1 MDTLERIQ
9 RTAKSTMTDISHLEL
24 LEGGPE
30 AWNKWR
36 VENPGVQPRFAGE
49 DLSEIDLSRVNLSEA
64 DLSQAELFDSTL
76 IHANLKM
83 ADLAGADLSGARLE
97 GAELYKVDLSGASL
111 IGADLTGAYLAEA
124 NLRAADLRGATLQDA
139 DLSGADLSDANLT
152 GANLGRATLVRA
164 CLEGS
169 DLRNADIYGADLT
182 DMTYG
187 TYKTMKG
194 HFYGIRGLG
203 SCYGNAL
210 FVRDAKDQDYLDTL
224 DNTIEATTSAPLKR
238 WKRFWFR
245 AWSLIDYGRSLA
257 RVFAFAFIMAMIFG
271 TIYFLDYNLGWGF
284 LEYSSAGTSLLSPY
298 FHSFVTYTK
307 LGFGSMTPKNGIGEF
322 LVVCEGVLGYVTL
335 GLLLSIL
342 ANRVARRS

>member
-1 MDTLERIQ
+1 M
-9 RTAKSTMTDISHLEL
+9 ADIPHLEI
-24 LEGGPE
+24 LEKGPE
-30 AWNKWR
+30 AWNTWR
-36 VENPGVQPRFAGE
+36 VENPGVKPQLAGE
-49 DLSEIDLSRVNLSEA
+49 DLSELDLTRANLSDA

-83 ADLAGADLSGARLE
+83 ADLAGADLSGAKLE
-97 GAELYKVDLSGASL
+97 GAELYKVDLTRASL
-111 IGADLTGAYLAEA
+111 IGADLTGVYLAEA
-124 NLRAADLRGATLQDA
+124 NLRMADLRGAKLQDA
-139 DLSGADLSDANLT
+139 DLSGANLSNANLT

-164 CLEGS
+164 CLEGA

-187 TYKTMKG
+187 SYKTMKG

-203 SCYGNAL
+203 SCFGNAL

-224 DNTIEATTSAPLKR
+224 ENRIAANPSVARRR
-238 WKRFWFR
+238 WGRFWFR
-245 AWSLIDYGRSLA
+245 AWGLIDYGRSLA

-284 LEYSSAGTSLLSPY
+284 LEYSAAGTSLLSPY
-298 FHSFVTYTK
+298 FHSIVTYTK
-307 LGFGSMTPKNGIGEF
+307 LGFGSMTPKNGVGEF
-322 LVVCEGVLGYVTL
+322 LLVCEGVLGYVTL

-342 ANRVARRS
+342 ASRVARRS

>member
-1 MDTLERIQ
+1 
-9 RTAKSTMTDISHLEL
+9 MTDVSHLKI
-24 LEGGPE
+24 LEEGPG
-30 AWNKWR
+30 AWNAWR
-36 VENPGVQPRFAGE
+36 IENPGVKPQLAAE
-49 DLSEIDLSRVNLSEA
+49 DLSEIDLTHANLSEA

-76 IHANLKM
+76 INANLKM
-83 ADLAGADLSGARLE
+83 AGLARADLSGAKLG

-111 IGADLTGAYLAEA
+111 IGADLTGVYLAEA
-124 NLRAADLRGATLQDA
+124 NLQKADLRGAELQSA
-139 DLSGADLSDANLT
+139 DLSGANLRGANLA
-152 GANLGRATLVRA
+152 GANLGRAKLVRA
-164 CLEGS
+164 CITGAN
-169 DLRNADIYGADLT
+169 LRNADIYSADLT
-182 DMTYG
+182 DMRYG
-187 TYKTMKG
+187 NYQSMKG

-224 DNTIEATTSAPLKR
+224 ENRIEAIPSAARRR
-238 WKRFWFR
+238 WSRFWFR
-245 AWSLIDYGRSLA
+245 AWRLIDYGRSLA

-271 TIYFLDYNLGWGF
+271 TIYFLDYNLEWGL
-284 LEYSSAGTSLLSPY
+284 LEYSSAGTSPLSPY
-298 FHSFVTYTK
+298 FHSIVTYTK